1 MMLVPDR
8 GRISIQMRC
17 HAFNLP
23 AAITSTYTASL
34 VAKRACPN
42 SFQPMPT
49 LHRLPAWLGA
59 IFTARQPP
67 LDDYKLLPTN
77 SASSDHFLVDGEV
90 PIEQE
95 TLESS
100 YRRDQRSPQ
109 RQHGKPRRQP
119 FSVICA
125 LGVKRT
131 CLPRITLRRFLYCLF
146 LTPFILALGVLLS
159 GVPPTYEDIRTY
171 ERLLPQHNITR
182 AKEEG
187 HKYLKFRGQLWGHG
201 LNNILQETCVA

>member
-1 MMLVPDR
+1 
-8 GRISIQMRC
+8 
-17 HAFNLP
+17 
-23 AAITSTYTASL
+23 
-34 VAKRACPN
+34 
-42 SFQPMPT
+42 MPT
-49 LHRLPAWLGA
+49 IHRLPAWLGA

-77 SASSDHFLVDGEV
+77 HTSANASSDHLLADGEAL
-90 PIEQE
+90 IEQE
-95 TLESS
+95 SLERS
-100 YRRDQRSPQ
+100 YHSEQRSPQ
-109 RQHGKPRRQP
+109 RQHAKPRRQP
-119 FSVICA
+119 FAITCS

-131 CLPRITLRRFLYCLF
+131 CLPRITLRRFLHCLF

-159 GVPPTYEDIRTY
+159 GVPPSYQDIRTF

-201 LNNILQETCVA
+201 LNNILQETCVAKQPIRYRFNR